1 MKLKAAIN
9 IISILVL
16 NLSFVGTV
24 LAQTPFEAGGGDVD
38 INANINQDLYSQLD
52 ISPITVE
59 VREPSVVS
67 IQLLLA
73 DNSPKVGRSVEIYV
87 NGSSSGISITQ
98 PGATDANGRTIG
110 TISST
115 VAGTYEVCAM
125 DTTDTVDIYILD
137 CETLYVVPLSAPV
150 LLSEPQYTQGNTN
163 TLSWNMSGSGTYTY
177 LIQSAKDS
185 NFTNSVTDSGW
196 ISPRSYQFTNLT
208 DSQIYFYRVKAKNA
222 YGAES
227 AWSNSVYSVQD
238 SSYPIISLLD
248 VTGLGDNNTQV
259 WEAQDIITIK
269 LRIKDNTGVAGKSF
283 WCVGKDGSMIDCLD
297 TEITDGDIWTI
308 NVKFADLEHDSD
320 YHLYGSYNFCAEASD
335 TVGNV
340 NRFCNINLIVPA
352 PSTEEPETPVTPIIE
367 QIKDTV
373 NEIIENSKQVIQ
385 NTIGRIN
392 ESSMQQISIYVGL
405 GNLLVGLGILI
416 GGIGTIP
423 YVLIQLFLAL
433 SSLLGFRKKGNPAGY
448 VYDSVTKEPVPQ
460 CIVRVFNENNE
471 LVWTDVTD
479 RNGYF
484 KSVELKPGEYSITVA
499 AQHYTFPSKLI
510 FGKTDFP
517 LENVYHGQEFY
528 SARSA
533 IPNFSIPM
541 DRREMSDVRYVF
553 NQFRFASKALWK
565 SLHILLF
572 VVGLIFSIYALH
584 TNPIW
589 YNYLIIA
596 LYIPSIF
603 LLFFSLFGK
612 GDRYGVVKDVN
623 GKRLA
628 GVVLGL
634 KEKEFDKL
642 ISKRVTDDY
651 GKYRFF
657 IYPGKYDLVILS
669 TDWKLVDGQNLSDIV
684 IKKASVLA
692 RKVVVEKFVPEE
704 KRVKKVKPQEVLEP
718 LGEL

>member
-1 MKLKAAIN
+1 MKLKTAVN
-9 IISILVL
+9 IISIVVL
-16 NLSFVGTV
+16 NLFCVGAIFAQSSFEGVGGNV
-24 LAQTPFEAGGGDVD
+24 DV
-38 INANINQDLYSQLD
+38 NANINQDLYSQLD
-52 ISPITVE
+52 ISPVTVE
-59 VREPSVVS
+59 VREPATVS

-73 DNSPKVGRSVEIYV
+73 DNTPKPGRSVEIYV
-87 NGSSSGISITQ
+87 NGVSTGISITQ
-98 PGATDANGRTIG
+98 PGVTDSNGRTSG

-137 CETLYVVPLSAPV
+137 CETLYVVPVTAPV

-177 LIQSAKDS
+177 FIQSAKDS

-196 ISPRSYQFTNLT
+196 IGTRSYQFTNLT
-208 DSQIYFYRVKAKNA
+208 DSQIYFYRVKAKNS

-227 AWSNSVYSVQD
+227 AWSNAVYSVQD
-238 SSYPIISLLD
+238 SSSPTISLLGI
-248 VTGLGDNNTQV
+248 TGLGENNTQT
-259 WEAQDIITIK
+259 WDAQSVITIK
-269 LRIKDNTGVAGKSF
+269 LRVKDNTGVTSKNF
-283 WCVGKDGSMIDCLD
+283 WCVGQDGSMIDCLD
-297 TEITDGDIWTI
+297 TEITDGDIWTV
-308 NVKFADLEHDSD
+308 NVKLGELEHDSD
-320 YHLYGSYNFCAEASD
+320 YHLYKGYSFCAEASD

-340 NRFCNINLIVPA
+340 NRFCNMTLKVPE
-352 PSTEEPETPVTPIIE
+352 PSTPEPETPVTPIIE

-392 ESSMQQISIYVGL
+392 QSSIQQISILVGL

-433 SSLLGFRKKGNPAGY
+433 SSLFGFRKKGNPAGY
-448 VYDSVTKEPVPQ
+448 VYDSVTKEPIPQ

-484 KSVELKPGEYSITVA
+484 KSVTLKAGEYSITVT
-499 AQHYTFPSKLI
+499 AQHYSFPSKLI

-528 SARSA
+528 SSRGVL
-533 IPNFSIPM
+533 PNFSIPM
-541 DRREMSDVRYVF
+541 DKREMSDVRYVF

-572 VVGLIFSIYALH
+572 VVGLIFSIYALS
-584 TNPIW
+584 TNQVW
-589 YNYLIIA
+589 YNYLIIG

-603 LLFFSLFGK
+603 LLFFSLFGR
-612 GDRYGVVKDVN
+612 GERYGVVKDVH
-623 GKRLA
+623 GKRLS
-628 GVVLGL
+628 GIVLGL

-684 IKKASVLA
+684 
-692 RKVVVEKFVPEE
+692 
-704 KRVKKVKPQEVLEP
+704 VKKIGRASCRERV
-718 LGEL
+718 

>member
-1 MKLKAAIN
+1 MKFKTAVN
-9 IISILVL
+9 IILAVIL
-16 NLSFVGTV
+16 NLLFVDV
-24 LAQTPFEAGGGDVD
+24 VFAQTYFEGVGGDVD

-52 ISPITVE
+52 ISPITIEIKAPATVN
-59 VREPSVVS
+59 
-67 IQLLLA
+67 IQLLLS
-73 DNSPKVGRSVEIYV
+73 DNSPKPGRSVEIYV
-87 NGSSSGISITQ
+87 NGSSTGISITQ
-98 PGATDANGRTIG
+98 PGITDSNGRASG
-110 TISST
+110 TISSAN
-115 VAGTYEVCAM
+115 AGTYEVCAI
-125 DTTDTVDIYILD
+125 DTTDSVDIYILD
-137 CETLYVVPLSAPV
+137 CEILYVVPVSAPV
-150 LLSEPQYTQGNTN
+150 LLSEPQYTQGNAN
-163 TLSWNMSGSGTYTY
+163 TLSWNMSGNGSYTY
-177 LIQSAKDS
+177 LIQSSKDS
-185 NFTNSVTDSGW
+185 NFTNSVIDSGW
-196 ISPRSYQFTNLT
+196 ISPRSYQFSNLT
-208 DSQIYFYRVKAKNA
+208 DTQIYFYRVRARNS
-222 YGAES
+222 YGVES
-227 AWSNSVYSVQD
+227 AWSNTVYSVQD
-238 SSYPIISLLD
+238 SSAPTISLLNI
-248 VTGLGDNNTQV
+248 TGLGENNTQV
-259 WEAQDIITIK
+259 WEAQTTLTIK
-269 LRIKDNTGVAGKSF
+269 LRVKDNTGILSRSF
-283 WCVGKDGSMIDCLD
+283 WCVGRDNSPINCLS
-297 TEITDGDIWTI
+297 TETADGDIWTI
-308 NVKFADLEHDSD
+308 TVKLADLEHDAD
-320 YHLYGSYNFCAEASD
+320 YHLYTNYSFCAEASD

-340 NRFCNINLIVPA
+340 NRICNIALTVPGPA
-352 PSTEEPETPVTPIIE
+352 TEQPETPITPIVE

-373 NEIIENSKQVIQ
+373 NEIVENSKQVVQ

-392 ESSMQQISIYVGL
+392 QSSVQQISVLVGV

-423 YVLIQLFLAL
+423 YVLIQVFLVV

-448 VYDSVTKEPVPQ
+448 VYDSVTKEPIPQ
-460 CIVRVFNENNE
+460 CIVRMFNENNE

-484 KSVELKPGEYSITVA
+484 RSVTLKPGEYAITVA

-528 SARSA
+528 SSRGA

-541 DRREMSDVRYVF
+541 DKREMSDARYVF

-572 VVGLIFSIYALH
+572 IVGIVFSMYALN
-584 TNPIW
+584 TNPVW

-603 LLFFSLFGK
+603 LLFLSLFGN

-669 TDWKLVDGQNLSDIV
+669 SDWKLDEGQNLSDIV
-684 IKKASVLA
+684 VKKASVLA
-692 RKVVVEKFVPEE
+692 RKVIVEKFVPEE
-704 KRVKKVKPQEVLEP
+704 KRAKKVKPQEVLEP

>member
-1 MKLKAAIN
+1 MKFKTAIN
-9 IISILVL
+9 ILSIIL
-16 NLSFVGTV
+16 LSTFGAGAVFS
-24 LAQTPFEAGGGDVD
+24 QTSFEAGGGDVD
-38 INANINQDLYSQLD
+38 INANINQDLYSQLE

-59 VREPSVVS
+59 VRESSVVS

-73 DNSPKVGRSVEIYV
+73 DNNPKLGRSVEIYV
-87 NGSSSGISITQ
+87 NGSSSGISISQ
-98 PGATDANGRTIG
+98 PSITDGNGRTSG

-115 VAGTYEVCAM
+115 VPGTYEVCAM
-125 DTTDTVDIYILD
+125 DTTEAIDIYILD
-137 CETLYVVPLSAPV
+137 CETLYVVPVSAPV

-163 TLSWNMSGSGTYTY
+163 TLAWNMSGSGSYTY
-177 LIQSAKDS
+177 LVQSAKDS
-185 NFTNSVTDSGW
+185 NFTDGVTESGW
-196 ISPRSYQFTNLT
+196 VSPRSYQFSNLA
-208 DSQIYFYRVKAKNA
+208 DGQIYFYRVKARNA

-238 SSYPIISLLD
+238 SSYPSISLLSI
-248 VTGLGDNNTQV
+248 TGIGENNTQV
-259 WEAQDIITIK
+259 WEAQDIITVK
-269 LRIKDNTGVAGKSF
+269 LRVKDNTGVASKNF
-283 WCVGKDGSMIDCLD
+283 WCVGKDESIIDCLD
-297 TEITDGDIWTI
+297 TEITDGDIWTV
-308 NVKFADLEHDSD
+308 NVKLGDLEHDSD

-340 NRFCNINLIVPA
+340 NRFCDMTLKVSE
-352 PSTEEPETPVTPIIE
+352 PSIPEPETPVTPIIE
-367 QIKDTV
+367 QVKDTV

-385 NTIGRIN
+385 NTIGSIN
-392 ESSMQQISIYVGL
+392 QSSMQQISIYVGL

-423 YVLIQLFLAL
+423 YVLIQLFLAI
-433 SSLLGFRKKGNPAGY
+433 SSLLGFRKTGNPAGY
-448 VYDSVTKEPVPQ
+448 VYDSVTKEPIPQ

-484 KSVELKPGEYSITVA
+484 KSVELKPGEYSIAVA
-499 AQHYTFPSKLI
+499 AQHYTFPSKVI

-528 SARSA
+528 SSRGV

-541 DRREMSDVRYVF
+541 DRREMSDVSYVF

-565 SLHILLF
+565 SLHILFF
-572 VVGLIFSIYALH
+572 VVGLIFSIYALNV
-584 TNPIW
+584 NPVW
-589 YNYLIIA
+589 YNHLIVT
-596 LYIPSIF
+596 LYIPSII

-642 ISKRVTDDY
+642 ISKRVTDEY

-669 TDWKLVDGQNLSDIV
+669 TEWKLVDGQDLSDIV
-684 IKKASVLA
+684 VKKASVLA
-692 RKVVVEKFVPEE
+692 RKVVVEKFIPEE
-704 KRVKKVKPQEVLEP
+704 KKVKKVKPQEVLEP

>member
-1 MKLKAAIN
+1 MKLKTAVN
-9 IISILVL
+9 IISIVVL
-16 NLSFVGTV
+16 NLFVGGV
-24 LAQTPFEAGGGDVD
+24 VFAQTPFEAGGGDVD
-38 INANINQDLYSQLD
+38 INANINQDLYSQLS
-52 ISPITVE
+52 ISPTTVE
-59 VREPSVVS
+59 LREPATVS

-73 DNSPKVGRSVEIYV
+73 DNSPKPGRSVEIYV
-87 NGSSSGISITQ
+87 NGSSTGVSITQ
-98 PGATDANGRTIG
+98 PGVTDSDGRTSGSIY
-110 TISST
+110 ST

-125 DTTDTVDIYILD
+125 DTTDTIDIYILD
-137 CETLYVVPLSAPV
+137 CETLYVVPVSAPV
-150 LLSEPQYTQGNTN
+150 LLSEPQYTQGNSN
-163 TLSWNMSGSGTYTY
+163 TLSWNMSGSGSYTY
-177 LIQSAKDS
+177 LIQSAKDVG
-185 NFTNSVTDSGW
+185 FTNGVVDSGW
-196 ISPRSYQFTNLT
+196 IAPRSYQFSNLV
-208 DSQIYFYRVKAKNA
+208 DSQIYFYRVKAKNS

-227 AWSNSVYSVQD
+227 VWSNSVYSVQD
-238 SSYPIISLLD
+238 SSAPAISLLS
-248 VTGLGDNNTQV
+248 VSGLGTNNTQT
-259 WEAQDIITIK
+259 WEAQDLITIK
-269 LRIKDNTGVAGKSF
+269 LRVKDNTGILSKSF
-283 WCVGKDGSMIDCLD
+283 WCVGRDNSAIDCLN

-308 NVKFADLEHDSD
+308 TVKLGDLEHDES
-320 YHLYGSYNFCAEASD
+320 YHLYGSYSFCAEASD
-335 TVGNV
+335 TVGNT
-340 NRFCNINLIVPA
+340 NRFCNISLTIPA

-392 ESSMQQISIYVGL
+392 QSSLQQISILVGL

-416 GGIGTIP
+416 GGIGTVP
-423 YVLIQLFLAL
+423 YVLIQLFLAF

-448 VYDSVTKEPVPQ
+448 VYDSVTKEPIPQ

-484 KSVELKPGEYSITVA
+484 KSVTLKAGEYSIAVS
-499 AQHYTFPSKLI
+499 AQHYSFPSKLI

-528 SARSA
+528 SSRGV

-541 DRREMSDVRYVF
+541 DRREMSDVSYVF

-572 VVGLIFSIYALH
+572 VVGLIFSIYALS
-584 TNPIW
+584 TNQIW
-589 YNYLIIA
+589 YNYLIVG

-603 LLFFSLFGK
+603 LLFFSLFGR
-612 GDRYGVVKDVN
+612 GERYGVVKDVN
-623 GKRLA
+623 GKRLS
-628 GVVLGL
+628 GVILGL

-657 IYPGKYDLVILS
+657 IYPGKYDLAVLS
-669 TDWKLVDGQNLSDIV
+669 SDWKLVDGQSLSDIV
-684 IKKASVLA
+684 VKKASVLA